1 MIIWLFCFP
10 SKNLPFFFF
19 YCFSLL
25 PIAGIFIFLLFF
37 FFLFSL
43 QLQRHRRL
51 QRLLRFQLL
60 CAGNSSTFFNQPT
73 AVFSAIMI
81 IFKDIITDDELISDA
96 YKMQDKGVIYE
107 VDAKRVTKG
116 ADNIQLEGA
125 NPSAEE
131 ADEGTEDT
139 STTVIDVA
147 DSFRLSPVEFD
158 KKAYTS
164 AVKST
169 FSLPRTK

>member
-1 MIIWLFCFP
+1 
-10 SKNLPFFFF
+10 
-19 YCFSLL
+19 
-25 PIAGIFIFLLFF
+25 
-37 FFLFSL
+37 
-43 QLQRHRRL
+43 
-51 QRLLRFQLL
+51 
-60 CAGNSSTFFNQPT
+60 
-73 AVFSAIMI
+73 
-81 IFKDIITDDELISDA
+81 
-96 YKMQDKGVIYE
+96 

-164 AVKST
+164 AVKSYMKSVVEKLKEAGKSEDEIKEFQTGAQAAAKTILGNFKDYETYTGESMNPDGMIVLLNYREDGITPYFT
-169 FSLPRTK
+169 FWKHGLKEMKI

>member
-1 MIIWLFCFP
+1 
-10 SKNLPFFFF
+10 
-19 YCFSLL
+19 
-25 PIAGIFIFLLFF
+25 
-37 FFLFSL
+37 
-43 QLQRHRRL
+43 
-51 QRLLRFQLL
+51 
-60 CAGNSSTFFNQPT
+60 
-73 AVFSAIMI
+73 MI

-164 AVKST
+164 AVKSYMKCVVAKLKEAGRSEDEIKEFQTGAQAAAKTILANFKDYETYTGESMNPDGMIVLLNYREDGITPYFT
-169 FSLPRTK
+169 FWKHGLKEMKI

>member
-1 MIIWLFCFP
+1 
-10 SKNLPFFFF
+10 
-19 YCFSLL
+19 
-25 PIAGIFIFLLFF
+25 
-37 FFLFSL
+37 
-43 QLQRHRRL
+43 
-51 QRLLRFQLL
+51 
-60 CAGNSSTFFNQPT
+60 
-73 AVFSAIMI
+73 MI

-164 AVKST
+164 AVK
-169 FSLPRTK
+169 

>member
-1 MIIWLFCFP
+1 
-10 SKNLPFFFF
+10 
-19 YCFSLL
+19 
-25 PIAGIFIFLLFF
+25 
-37 FFLFSL
+37 
-43 QLQRHRRL
+43 
-51 QRLLRFQLL
+51 
-60 CAGNSSTFFNQPT
+60 
-73 AVFSAIMI
+73 MI
-81 IFKDIITDDELISDA
+81 IFKDIITGDELISDA

-164 AVKST
+164 AVKSYMKSVVEKLKEAGKSEDEIKEFQTGAQAAAKTILGNFKDYETYTGESMNPDGMIVLLNYREDGITPYFT
-169 FSLPRTK
+169 FWKHGLKEMKI

>member
-1 MIIWLFCFP
+1 
-10 SKNLPFFFF
+10 
-19 YCFSLL
+19 
-25 PIAGIFIFLLFF
+25 
-37 FFLFSL
+37 
-43 QLQRHRRL
+43 
-51 QRLLRFQLL
+51 
-60 CAGNSSTFFNQPT
+60 
-73 AVFSAIMI
+73 MI

-96 YKMQDKGVIYE
+96 YKMQDKGVIFE

-164 AVKST
+164 AVKSYMKCVVTKLKEAGKSEDEIKEFQTGAQAAAKTILANFKDYETYTGESMNPDGMIVLLNYREDGITPYFT
-169 FSLPRTK
+169 FWKHGLKEMKI